1 MAISSERKNIQ
12 APPQHATHYQ
22 SFRKLRI
29 SGFLAGIYFSLLR
42 QIYQSW
48 EKRIKN
54 LFYKKQLK
62 PFLKGNRVLIAAL
75 GGAAAGIT
83 LANILGT
90 EKARNI
96 LHTVEGSISEFT
108 DKVSNGL
115 TAKDNKTIT
124 ERPKE
129 AYVN

>member
-1 MAISSERKNIQ
+1 MGKKNKK
-12 APPQHATHYQ
+12 
-22 SFRKLRI
+22 S
-29 SGFLAGIYFSLLR
+29 
-42 QIYQSW
+42 
-48 EKRIKN
+48 
-54 LFYKKQLK
+54 FYKKQLK